1 MRPLFFCGKSELLQ
15 NKRNVFTLLSL
26 HFYQQK
32 NMALLLISFFL
43 TIAISFLCSL
53 MESVMLST
61 TTPYVEQLKNE
72 GRKGASTLDRCKD
85 NMDRS
90 LAAILSLNTIANTF
104 GASIVGVQATA
115 VFGETYYGVVSALLT
130 ILILVCSEIIPKS
143 IGTKY
148 WRSVAISIARILS
161 VVIIMMYPIVILLET
176 ITKRFSNDKNDNF
189 SREEISAL
197 ANLGA
202 KEGVFE
208 ESENRILQNLLKL
221 NKIKVND
228 IMTPRTVM
236 VTAQQDTSIRQ
247 FLGKEE
253 FLHFS
258 RIPIFDKNI
267 DDSCCYVLRYD
278 LMENLNK
285 EKYDRPLKNFGRKLV
300 VTYQYADVL
309 KTWDILLK
317 NKEQIALVV
326 SEYGGVEGIVTIE
339 DIVEAILGLEIIDER
354 DSNID
359 MQKIARE
366 RWLQRQAKYNFLD
379 TED

>member
-1 MRPLFFCGKSELLQ
+1 
-15 NKRNVFTLLSL
+15 
-26 HFYQQK
+26 
-32 NMALLLISFFL
+32 MALLIISFFL
-43 TIAISFLCSL
+43 TIAISFTCSL

-61 TTPYVEQLKNE
+61 TAPYVEQLKSS
-72 GRKGASTLDRCKD
+72 GHKGANLLARQKE

-115 VFGETYYGVVSALLT
+115 VFGETYYGIVSALLT

-148 WRSVAISIARILS
+148 WRSIATTIARILS
-161 VVIIMMYPIVILLET
+161 VVIIIMYPIVILLEF
-176 ITKRFSNDKNDNF
+176 ITKRFSKEKTENC

-221 NKIKVND
+221 NNIKVND
-228 IMTPRTVM
+228 IMTPRTVL
-236 VTAQQDTSIRQ
+236 VTAQQDMNIRQ
-247 FLGKEE
+247 FLGNEE
-253 FLHFS
+253 FSHFS

-267 DDSCCYVLRYD
+267 DDCCGYVLRYD
-278 LMENLNK
+278 LMDNLDK
-285 EKYDRPLKNFGRKLV
+285 EKYIKPLKDFSRKLV
-300 VTYQYADVL
+300 VAYQYADVL

-339 DIVEAILGLEIIDER
+339 DIVETILGLEIIDER

-366 RWLQRQAKYNFLD
+366 RWQQRQAKYKTF
-379 TED
+379 

>member
-1 MRPLFFCGKSELLQ
+1 
-15 NKRNVFTLLSL
+15 
-26 HFYQQK
+26 
-32 NMALLLISFFL
+32 MALLLISFFL

-61 TTPYVEQLKNE
+61 TAPYVEQLKAE
-72 GRKGASTLDRCKD
+72 GRNGASTLGRCKD
-85 NMDRS
+85 NLDRS

-143 IGTKY
+143 IGTKH
-148 WRSVAISIARILS
+148 WRSVAITVARMLS
-161 VVIIMMYPIVILLET
+161 VVIIMMYPIVVLLEF
-176 ITKRFSNDKNDNF
+176 ITKRFSKNKTENC

-202 KEGVFE
+202 KEGIFE

-221 NKIKVND
+221 DKIKVND
-228 IMTPRTVM
+228 IMTPRTVL
-236 VTAQQDTSIRQ
+236 VTAQQNTSIRQ

-253 FLHFS
+253 FMHFS
-258 RIPIFDKNI
+258 RIPIFDKSI
-267 DDSCCYVLRYD
+267 DDCCCYVLRYD
-278 LMENLNK
+278 LMDNLNK